1 MALCFLN
8 AHLHCV
14 SWHVPEMVDAN
25 LTITVSYQN
34 AFCLHGKQQ
43 RGELDPWLSWAHY
56 GWIQAEKGY
65 KKKTDLNSEFREDRD
80 TGTQYKQKTYII

>member
-56 GWIQAEKGY
+56 GWIKAAKGY
-65 KKKTDLNSEFREDRD
+65 QNEDRFEFSVSGGQGYSH
-80 TGTQYKQKTYII
+80 TNTQ